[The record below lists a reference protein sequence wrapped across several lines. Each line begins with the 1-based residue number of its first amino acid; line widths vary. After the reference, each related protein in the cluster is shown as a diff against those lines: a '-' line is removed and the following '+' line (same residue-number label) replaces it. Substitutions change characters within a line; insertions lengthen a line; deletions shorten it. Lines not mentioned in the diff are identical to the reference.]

1 MKASNLSTP
10 TSKMS
15 AVAANHS
22 KFEPMD
28 LTALNIS
35 ADFFSLL
42 NLPQR
47 QALDATELESNFR
60 ELQAYV
66 HPDRHVRASDADQ
79 RLAMQWASRVNE
91 AFQTLREP
99 LRRANYL
106 LGLKGHDTG
115 LESNTAMPVEF
126 LMAQMELREAV
137 ADARESGNEAALDT
151 FRSEIATD
159 MKSEYAQLAVLIDE
173 QVDFPS
179 AANLVRQLMFQQ
191 KLLSE
196 IDDALAAVVD

>member
-1 MKASNLSTP
+1 
-10 TSKMS
+10 
-15 AVAANHS
+15 
-22 KFEPMD
+22 MD
-28 LTALNIS
+28 LPALNIT

-47 QALDATELESNFR
+47 QALDSVQLETNFR
-60 ELQAYV
+60 ELQARV

-106 LGLKGHDTG
+106 LGLKGHDSG

-126 LMAQMELREAV
+126 LMAQMELRESV
-137 ADARESGNEAALDT
+137 ADARESGNEAALDI
-151 FRSEIATD
+151 FRDEIAVE
-159 MKSEYAQLAVLIDE
+159 MKFEYAQLEALIDE
-173 QVDFPS
+173 QADFPS
-179 AANLVRQLMFQQ
+179 ATNLVRQLMFQQ